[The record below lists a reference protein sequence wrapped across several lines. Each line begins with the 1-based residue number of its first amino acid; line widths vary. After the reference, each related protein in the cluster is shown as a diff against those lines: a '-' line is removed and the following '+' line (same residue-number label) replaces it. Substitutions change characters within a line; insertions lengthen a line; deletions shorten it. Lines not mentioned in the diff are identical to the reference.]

1 MRRWDMKNLSRVKKL
16 NWVGV
21 NEPELMSPICKNTLM
36 TQGGEDPCASP
47 AAAGGDDDDDFLTSN
62 CPLSP
67 LSFSLLMLL
76 DCGSTTM
83 EIGRGGRGCRRD
95 GKSDWINSVA
105 RRAEPAAVDESWG
118 DCGCGWGGCP
128 LILYVM
134 VCSWFGGDGG
144 GREEVDRN
152 EDERYEVGGDVVD
165 RNEFDQ
171 DPKECDGDDQDVV
184 VERVVGRDV
193 VGGDVVGGDGGGGGG
208 VDK

>member
-1 MRRWDMKNLSRVKKL
+1 MRWDMKNLSRVKNF

-21 NEPELMSPICKNTLM
+21 NEPELMSPICKKTLM
-36 TQGGEDPCASP
+36 TQGGSPDP
-47 AAAGGDDDDDFLTSN
+47 AGGDDDDFLTSN

-67 LSFSLLMLL
+67 LSFSLLMVLG
-76 DCGSTTM
+76 CGSTTM

-95 GKSDWINSVA
+95 GNSDWINSVA
-105 RRAEPAAVDESWG
+105 RRAEPAAVDEIWG
-118 DCGCGWGGCP
+118 DWDCDWGGCP

-134 VCSWFGGDGG
+134 VCSLFGGDGG

-152 EDERYEVGGDVVD
+152 EDERYDVGGDVVD
-165 RNEFDQ
+165 RNEFGQ
-171 DPKECDGDDQDVV
+171 DAKECDSGQDVV